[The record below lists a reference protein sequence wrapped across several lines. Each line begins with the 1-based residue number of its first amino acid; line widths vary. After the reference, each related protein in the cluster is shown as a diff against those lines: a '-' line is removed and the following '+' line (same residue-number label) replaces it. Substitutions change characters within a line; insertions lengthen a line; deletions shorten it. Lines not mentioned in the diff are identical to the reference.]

1 MAMNIKLKAAVVG
14 TLAGVLAVSS
24 CSASGGTKNT
34 VDVVGFSVLKTP
46 NEAVFDAYK
55 DTDDGKNVRFTTS
68 YGPSGDQS
76 RAVEAGQK
84 ASYVH
89 LSLESDVTRLV
100 DAGKVAENWKDTPT
114 KGILTSSIVVFVVR
128 PGNPENIQTW
138 DDLVKPGVEIITPNP
153 ASSGGARWNILAAW
167 GSVIANGGSEADASA
182 YLSKLFKNTINLP
195 GSARE
200 ATSAFVDNG
209 QGDVLISYENE
220 AILAKQQGQ
229 DVDYV
234 VPPESLLIENPG
246 ALLKNAKEPAKKF
259 FDFLH
264 TEEAQTIYAEL
275 RLPPGRRRA
284 DRVRHRGRQRPG
296 EPLPDPGEAAH
307 HRRRLR
313 RLGRGQG
320 QVLRRG
326 ERHHRE
332 APRGCR
338 QGNFLTSAGSCT
350 AEPAGW

>member
-1 MAMNIKLKAAVVG
+1 MNLKLKAAVVG

-24 CSASGGTKNT
+24 CSASGNSKDSI
-34 VDVVGFSVLKTP
+34 DVVGFSILKTP
-46 NEAVFDAYK
+46 NEAVFNAFK
-55 DTDDGKNVRFTTS
+55 DTDDGKDVKFSTS
-68 YGPSGDQS
+68 YGASGDQS

-100 DAGKVAENWKDTPT
+100 DAGKVDENWKDNPT
-114 KGILTSSIVVFVVR
+114 KGVLTSSIVVFVVR

-138 DDLVKPGVEIITPNP
+138 DDLVKPGIEIITPNP

-182 YLSKLFKNTINLP
+182 YISKLFKNTINLP

-200 ATSAFVDNG
+200 ATSAFVDNN
-209 QGDVLISYENE
+209 QGDVLLSYENE

-234 VPPESLLIENPG
+234 VPPESLLIENTG
-246 ALLKNAKEPAKKF
+246 ALLKTAKEPAKKL

-264 TEEAQTIYAEL
+264 TEEAQSIYAGFGFRPVGVEL
-275 RLPPGRRRA
+275 SDFDTEGA
-284 DRVRHRGRQRPG
+284 N
-296 EPLPDPGEAAH
+296 DPANPFPTPEKLLTIDGDFGGWGDAKTKYFDEEDGIIVKLLAA
-307 HRRRLR
+307 
-313 RLGRGQG
+313 
-320 QVLRRG
+320 
-326 ERHHRE
+326 
-332 APRGCR
+332 
-338 QGNFLTSAGSCT
+338 AGKET
-350 AEPAGW
+350 E